1 MPVND
6 VGHHAR
12 RRRKRR
18 EAAIAQSADGGIE
31 DVAATEEA
39 PSAAAAADVQGKRT
53 LYLVGFPIVFL
64 ALVIW
69 RKPRMNFKLFQV
81 RG

>member
-1 MPVND
+1 M
-6 VGHHAR
+6 GHHAR

-39 PSAAAAADVQGKRT
+39 PSAAAADVQGKRT

>member
-1 MPVND
+1 M
-6 VGHHAR
+6 GHHAR

-39 PSAAAAADVQGKRT
+39 PSAAAAAADVQGKRT

-69 RKPRMNFKLFQV
+69 GKPRMNFKLFQV